1 MKCPSCQF
9 ENPEGMKF
17 CGECGGKLE
26 MICPKC
32 HFSNPP
38 QFKFCG
44 GCGQDLVVPSEPPV
58 RELSFEEKID
68 KIQRYL
74 PKGLTEKI
82 LSQREK
88 IEGERKQVTVMFCDL
103 EGFTPLTERL
113 GSEEAYGIMDQV
125 YELLIHKVHD
135 YEGTVNEMT
144 GDGIMALFAAPI
156 ALEDAPQRAIR
167 SAMAVHREMS
177 KFSDQLKQ
185 EREGIPPLKMRIG
198 IHTGPV
204 VVGTLGN
211 NLRVEFKAV
220 GDTVNLASRIEGLAE
235 PGATYVTQETFRS
248 TEGLFQFEALG
259 EKEIKGKEEPVSV
272 YRVIAPSTRRTRF
285 DVSAERGLTPFVGR
299 ERELELLLDGFE
311 RAKRGRGQAFSI
323 TAEAGVGKS
332 RLLYEF
338 RKAVSNE
345 NVTFLEGKCLSYSR
359 GTAYHP
365 VIDILKSNFHVRE
378 GDEDDAIREKVKKG
392 LMTLEL
398 DEESTRPY
406 ILELFSVKDSGI
418 DRIPMSPEGRK
429 GQILNTINRITL
441 KGSEIRPLI
450 MAFEDL
456 HWMDES
462 SEDVLKYLLENMSGA
477 RLFMIFTYRPEFVH
491 TWGGRSYHSQVNLNR
506 FSNRESLAM
515 ASHLLNTEDLDRD
528 LEDFILEKTEG
539 IPFFI
544 EEFIRSLKDSN
555 IIEKRDG
562 KCSLTKGI
570 QDISVPATIQ
580 DLIMARIDSLPED
593 AKEVLQTGA
602 VVEREFSYELIKRV
616 MGLQEQELLS
626 RLSGL
631 KDAEL
636 LFERGIYP
644 QSTYI
649 FKHALTQEVA
659 YESLLKQRRREIHG
673 RIAIAVEE
681 VYADRPEEHY
691 ETLAR
696 HYERSGNTAKAI
708 DYLILAGE
716 KSNRHHSVQA
726 ANGFFQR
733 ALELMQNTNIALDAE
748 TEVRLHLGHARASL
762 HIGDIDSAADGFKKV
777 IDISRSHGMQEL
789 EKKGLSNLTSIMYM
803 LPVRTEAERNL
814 KEGITWA
821 RDHQDKAFESTL
833 LSNLSQI
840 AAIHGQPHEARQ
852 MVLDAER
859 IAMETGKPAPIFTAR
874 VIRAFIERLLG
885 NPQKT
890 IDLTEGMIEFLR
902 KTFSLPALPNVMFM
916 RGVALAEIGR
926 IEDAIAMMRDGV
938 DMLERC
944 GAVYRLGS
952 LLNSLGYCYSEIQ
965 QHADAWRLNLKGE
978 EVARRQM
985 REYPLGRHLYAEI
998 VAQANVNLMEN
1009 LFDQGK
1015 VDTAWDRMNVFKQE
1029 SRSKEYDL
1037 FRQQWESRMNYLA
1050 AQIHLFRNE
1059 FYKADALIQEGIKT
1073 ARTLNAKK
1081 REGGFL
1087 RLLGEIQTRRNKP
1100 ENAVANLGETISI
1113 LESVGNPRQLWQAH
1127 VSLASAYNKLGRY
1140 SEEREHWGAAAE
1152 IIQNTA
1158 KGLSDRELRAGFLEA
1173 KPIREIFSKAES

>member
-1 MKCPSCQF
+1 MA
-9 ENPEGMKF
+9 KF
-17 CGECGGKLE
+17 G
-26 MICPKC
+26 
-32 HFSNPP
+32 
-38 QFKFCG
+38 
-44 GCGQDLVVPSEPPV
+44 
-58 RELSFEEKID
+58 
-68 KIQRYL
+68 
-74 PKGLTEKI
+74 
-82 LSQREK
+82 
-88 IEGERKQVTVMFCDL
+88 
-103 EGFTPLTERL
+103 
-113 GSEEAYGIMDQV
+113 
-125 YELLIHKVHD
+125 
-135 YEGTVNEMT
+135 
-144 GDGIMALFAAPI
+144 
-156 ALEDAPQRAIR
+156 
-167 SAMAVHREMS
+167 
-177 KFSDQLKQ
+177 DQLKK
-185 EREGIPPLKMRIG
+185 EREGMPPLKMRIG

-211 NLRVEFKAV
+211 TLRVEFKAV

-235 PGATYVTQETFRS
+235 PGATYVTQETFGL

-259 EKEIKGKEEPVSV
+259 EKEIKGKEEPASV

-345 NVTFLEGKCLSYSR
+345 NATFLEGKCLSYSR
-359 GTAYHP
+359 GSAYHP
-365 VIDILKSNFHVRE
+365 IIDILKSNFHVRE
-378 GDEDDAIREKVKKG
+378 GDEDTAIREKVKRG
-392 LMTLEL
+392 LISLEVE
-398 DEESTRPY
+398 EESTRHY
-406 ILELFSVKDSGI
+406 ILELFSVKESGTEQT
-418 DRIPMSPEGRK
+418 PMSPEGRK
-429 GQILNTINRITL
+429 GHILDAIKRITL
-441 KGSEIRPLI
+441 KGSQIRPLI

-462 SEDVLKYLLENMSGA
+462 SEDVLRYLLQNISGA
-477 RLFMIFTYRPEFVH
+477 RVFMIFTYRPEFVH

-515 ASHLLNTEDLDRD
+515 ASHLLNTQDLDRD

-544 EEFIRSLKDSN
+544 EEFIRSLKDLN
-555 IIEKRDG
+555 IIERRHG
-562 KCSLTKGI
+562 KCHLTKGI
-570 QDISVPATIQ
+570 QEITVPTTIQ

-593 AKEVLQTGA
+593 AKEALQTGS

-616 MGLQEQELLS
+616 MGLEEQELLS
-626 RLSGL
+626 RLSVL
-631 KDAEL
+631 KDSEL

-644 QSTYI
+644 NSTYI

-681 VYADRPEEHY
+681 MYADRLEEHC
-691 ETLAR
+691 ETLAH

-726 ANGFFQR
+726 AIGFFQR
-733 ALELMQNTNIALDAE
+733 ALELMENANIELDAE
-748 TEVRLHLGHARASL
+748 TLVRLHLGHARASL
-762 HIGDIDSAADGFKKV
+762 HIGDIDSASAGFKKV
-777 IDISRSHGMQEL
+777 IDISRSHGIQEL

-803 LPVRTEAERNL
+803 VPVRTEAERNL
-814 KEGITWA
+814 REGITWA
-821 RDHQDKAFESTL
+821 QDHQDKAFESTL

-840 AAIHGQPHEARQ
+840 AAIHGQPREGRQ
-852 MVLDAER
+852 MVLNAER
-859 IAMETGKPAPIFTAR
+859 IALETGKPAPIFAAR
-874 VIRAFIERLLG
+874 IIRAFIERLLG

-890 IDLTEGMIEFLR
+890 VDLTEGMIESLH

-926 IEDAIAMMRDGV
+926 IEDSIAMMRDGV
-938 DMLERC
+938 DMLEKF

-952 LLNSLGYCYSEIQ
+952 LLNSLGYCYSEIH
-965 QHADAWRLNLKGE
+965 QHTNAWRLNLKGE

-985 REYPLGRHLYAEI
+985 RQYPLGRHLYAEI

-1015 VDTAWDRMNVFKQE
+1015 VDAAWDRMNAFKQE
-1029 SRSKEYDL
+1029 SRRKDYDL
-1037 FRQQWESRMNYLA
+1037 FRQQWESRMNYLT

-1059 FYKADALIQEGIKT
+1059 SDKADALIQEGIKT
-1073 ARTLNAKK
+1073 ARTLKAKK

-1087 RLLGEIQTRRNKP
+1087 RLLGEIQTRRKEL
-1100 ENAVANLGETISI
+1100 ENAVTNLGEAISI
-1113 LESVGNPRQLWQAH
+1113 LEGVGNPRQLWQAH
-1127 VSLASAYNKLGRY
+1127 DSLASAYNKLGRR
-1140 SEEREHWGAAAE
+1140 SEQREHRGAAAE

-1158 KGLSDRELRAGFLEA
+1158 NGLSDRELREGFLEA
-1173 KPIREIFSKAES
+1173 KPIREILSKAES